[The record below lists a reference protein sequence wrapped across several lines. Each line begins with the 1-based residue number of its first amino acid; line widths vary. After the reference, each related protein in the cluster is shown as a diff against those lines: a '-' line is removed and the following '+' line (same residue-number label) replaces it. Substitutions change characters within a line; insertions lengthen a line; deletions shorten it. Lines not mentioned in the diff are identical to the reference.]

1 MANNYDHAVKLTQ
14 IILECLGLKT
24 GVFSAV
30 TGIVD
35 SIKSIVGNNEPDE
48 KQMFIKTLEESVRK
62 SLYAENPKTAEEVYV
77 LLSTTFQKH
86 FQVEDIKKY
95 YRRREEWCSKLTAKH
110 FTEKEQHNNDVC
122 AHFRTALKGIIDAIY
137 EQMNLFGVYE
147 NTDPVVLDTLFQLE
161 NMLALYHNV
170 QEQSNTLLRYRGTLP
185 ACFDTASLPELQDRC
200 SGLYYLNKNIGL
212 HGREAEKQRIRTFIG
227 GDEPVRIWCIA
238 GDGGVGKSK
247 LAWYAA
253 DECRDVCTPVWL
265 DDTAFTNL
273 LAITPA
279 LTDPPYHKTVLFIC
293 DYANTKQKKLCQ
305 LIRHMRNSRYTCRF
319 LLLARL
325 PQWYENFRENEQGI
339 ADCFWRDPSGFV
351 KALDLSQC
359 LLPDEACQKIV
370 QEYCDTKGKTLTADE
385 VDRIIA
391 HARSL
396 ESSENHRKMRCLYLL
411 LTADAYLEDG
421 ALHHWKAE
429 ELVNRYIDRSV
440 KQLEKLY
447 PKEIVASGMRLLAL
461 ATVLGGLD
469 MKQKYSE
476 AIQNDISA
484 IKRHFPAK
492 KDLRNFLCELSDT
505 QQQDIIIQPLY
516 PDIVGE
522 YLFLSQY
529 NDLWEEAE
537 EWNTLILKS
546 DHAETCLHRCLHD
559 WTGEELMRAALLA
572 LAETDAVKIQ
582 RIIRDALVEQY
593 HAETSRRLLA
603 HMKAVYEAQPSAETA
618 APYSRGIDHLH
629 SITHAPALLEDGL
642 ALAESLEGREDGDT
656 AAVYH
661 NIGSMYQYRGD
672 YDNALVQYQKALA
685 IQEKVLGTEHP
696 DTATTYHNIGMVYKA
711 KGDYDNALVQYQKA
725 LAIRE
730 KVLDTEHPDTAAT
743 YNNIGLVYDA
753 MGDYDNALVQYQKS
767 LQIKEKV
774 LGTEHPDTATTYHN
788 IAGVHYAKG
797 DYDNALVQYQKALV
811 ISEKVLGTEH
821 PNTATT
827 YNNIAGVYAAKGD
840 YDNALV
846 QYQKALAIREK
857 VLGTEHPST
866 ATTYNNIAGVYYE
879 KGDYDNALMYYQ
891 KALAIVEKVLG
902 TEHPDTATT
911 YNNIGSVYKAKGDYD
926 NALKYYLKDLA
937 ISEKVLGTEHPDTAT
952 TYNNIGLVYDAMG
965 DYDNALVQYQKA
977 LAIREKVLG
986 TEHPSTAISYH
997 NIGTLYV
1004 QWKDYPTA
1012 LAYLKKEFSVFAP
1025 RKHPSAKLSL
1035 VWILAIVSKLPEEE
1049 QGAVMDEV
1057 LGIENAPEIY
1067 ETLK

>member
-1 MANNYDHAVKLTQ
+1 MYKKYVILKVNISIFHKGGWNMANNYDHAVKLTQ

-24 GVFSAV
+24 GVFSAI

-62 SLYAENPKTAEEVYV
+62 SLYAENSKTAEEVYV

-185 ACFDTASLPELQDRC
+185 AYFDTASLPELQDKC

-212 HGREAEKQRIRTFIG
+212 HGREAEKERIRTFIG

-253 DECRDVCTPVWL
+253 NECRDVCTPVWL

-293 DYANTKQKKLCQ
+293 DYANTKQEKLCQ
-305 LIRHMRNSRYTCRF
+305 LIHHIQRFRDQHTQNPRYTCRF

-339 ADCFWRDPSGFV
+339 ADCFWRDSSGFV

-359 LLPDEACQKIV
+359 LLSDEACQKIV
-370 QEYCDTKGKTLTADE
+370 QEYCKNKEKTRKSDEVKTPTADEVKIPTADE
-385 VDRIIA
+385 VDHIIA

-411 LTADAYLEDG
+411 LTADAFLEHG
-421 ALHHWKAE
+421 TMQQWKAE
-429 ELVNRYIDRSV
+429 ELVNRYIDRSIA
-440 KQLEKLY
+440 QLEKLY

-484 IKRHFPAK
+484 IRQHFSAK

-537 EWNTLILKS
+537 EWNPLILES
-546 DHAETCLHRCLHD
+546 DHAATCLHRCLHD
-559 WTGEELMRAALLA
+559 WTGEEQMHEALLA
-572 LAETDAVKIQ
+572 LAGTDAVKIQ
-582 RIIRDALVEQY
+582 KIIRAALVEQY
-593 HAETSRRLLA
+593 RTETSYKLLA
-603 HMKAVYEAQPSAETA
+603 HMKAVYEAHPSPETA
-618 APYSRGIDHLH
+618 APYSRGMIHLH
-629 SITHAPALLEDGL
+629 QITHDSKLLEDGL
-642 ALAESLEGREDGDT
+642 ALAKSLEGRETEDT
-656 AAVYH
+656 AVVYG
-661 NIGSMYQYRGD
+661 NIGSMYDDRGD

-685 IQEKVLGTEHP
+685 IQEKVLDTEHP
-696 DTATTYHNIGMVYKA
+696 NTATTYHNIGSVYDNMGKYEQALVYYLKA
-711 KGDYDNALVQYQKA
+711 LAIVEKVLGTEHPSTAATYNNIAGVYYAKDDYDNALVQYQKA
-725 LAIRE
+725 CEIL
-730 KVLDTEHPDTAAT
+730 
-743 YNNIGLVYDA
+743 
-753 MGDYDNALVQYQKS
+753 
-767 LQIKEKV
+767 EKV
-774 LGTEHPDTATTYHN
+774 LGTEHPSTATTYNN
-788 IAGVHYAKG
+788 IGLLYNNMG
-797 DYDNALVQYQKALV
+797 NYDNALMYYQKALA
-811 ISEKVLGTEH
+811 IHEKVLGIEH
-821 PNTATT
+821 PSTATT
-827 YNNIAGVYAAKGD
+827 YNNIAGVYYAKGD

-857 VLGTEHPST
+857 VLGTEHPYT
-866 ATTYNNIAGVYYE
+866 AATYNNIAGVHY
-879 KGDYDNALMYYQ
+879 
-891 KALAIVEKVLG
+891 
-902 TEHPDTATT
+902 
-911 YNNIGSVYKAKGDYD
+911 AKGDYD
-926 NALKYYLKDLA
+926 NAL
-937 ISEKVLGTEHPDTAT
+937 VP
-952 TYNNIGLVYDAMG
+952 
-965 DYDNALVQYQKA
+965 YQKA

-1004 QWKDYPTA
+1004 QLEDYPKA
-1012 LAYLKKEFSVFAP
+1012 LACLKKAFAVRAP
-1025 RKHPSAKLSL
+1025 RKHPYAMDSL
-1035 VWILAIVSKLPEEE
+1035 KWIFDVVGKLPKEE
-1049 QGAVMDEV
+1049 QEAVMDEV
-1057 LGIENAPEIY
+1057 LGVENAREILA
-1067 ETLK
+1067 ELLM

>member
-212 HGREAEKQRIRTFIG
+212 HGREAEKERIRTFIG
-227 GDEPVRIWCIA
+227 SDESVRIWCIA

-293 DYANTKQKKLCQ
+293 DYANTKQEKLCQ
-305 LIRHMRNSRYTCRF
+305 LIHHIQRFRDQHTQNPRYTCRF

-339 ADCFWRDPSGFV
+339 ADCFWRDSSGFV

-370 QEYCDTKGKTLTADE
+370 QEYCDTKGKTLTADD

-391 HARSL
+391 HTRSL

-411 LTADAYLEDG
+411 LTADAYLENKDG
-421 ALHHWKAE
+421 ELHHWKAE
-429 ELVNRYIDRSV
+429 DLVNRYIDRSV

-484 IKRHFPAK
+484 IRRHFSAK

-537 EWNTLILKS
+537 EWNTLILES
-546 DHAETCLHRCLHD
+546 DYARTCLHRCLHD
-559 WTGEELMRAALLA
+559 WTGEEQMRAALLA
-572 LAETDAVKIQ
+572 MAETDAVKIQ

-629 SITHAPALLEDGL
+629 GITHAPALLEEGL
-642 ALAESLEGREDGDT
+642 ALAESLEGRETEDT

-661 NIGSMYQYRGD
+661 NIGNMYHDR
-672 YDNALVQYQKALA
+672 
-685 IQEKVLGTEHP
+685 
-696 DTATTYHNIGMVYKA
+696 
-711 KGDYDNALVQYQKA
+711 
-725 LAIRE
+725 
-730 KVLDTEHPDTAAT
+730 
-743 YNNIGLVYDA
+743 
-753 MGDYDNALVQYQKS
+753 GDYDNALVQYQKS
-767 LQIKEKV
+767 LQIKEKVLDTEHPSTAATYHNIGAVYKAKGDSDNALVQYQKALAIREKV

-797 DYDNALVQYQKALV
+797 DYDNALVQYQKSLQ
-811 ISEKVLGTEH
+811 IKEKVH
-821 PNTATT
+821 
-827 YNNIAGVYAAKGD
+827 
-840 YDNALV
+840 
-846 QYQKALAIREK
+846 
-857 VLGTEHPST
+857 
-866 ATTYNNIAGVYYE
+866 
-879 KGDYDNALMYYQ
+879 
-891 KALAIVEKVLG
+891 G

-937 ISEKVLGTEHPDTAT
+937 ISEKVLGTEHPNTAT
-952 TYNNIGLVYDAMG
+952 TYNNIAGVYAAKG
-965 DYDNALVQYQKA
+965 DYDNALVQYQKS
-977 LAIREKVLG
+977 LQIKEKVLG
-986 TEHPSTAISYH
+986 TEHPSTATTYH

-1004 QWKDYPTA
+1004 PLKDYPKA
-1012 LAYLKKEFSVFAP
+1012 LAYLKKAFSVFAP
-1025 RKHPSAKLSL
+1025 RKHPYAKGSL
-1035 VWILAIVSKLPEEE
+1035 GWILDVVSKLPEEE
-1049 QGAVMDEV
+1049 RKAVMDEV

-1067 ETLK
+1067 EALK

>member
-30 TGIVD
+30 TDIVD
-35 SIKSIVGNNEPDE
+35 SIKSIVGNNEPDK
-48 KQMFIKTLEESVRK
+48 KQLFIKTLEESVRK

-95 YRRREEWCSKLTAKH
+95 YRRREEWCSKLTARH

-185 ACFDTASLPELQDRC
+185 AYFDSASLPKLQETC
-200 SGLYYLNKNIGL
+200 SKLYYLNKNIGL
-212 HGREAEKQRIRTFIG
+212 HGREAEKERIRSFIG
-227 GDEPVRIWCIA
+227 GDESVRIWCIA

-253 DECRDVCTPVWL
+253 DDCRDICTPVWL

-293 DYANTKQKKLCQ
+293 DYANTKQEKLCQ

-339 ADCFWRDPSGFV
+339 ADCFWRDSGGFV

-359 LLPDEACQKIV
+359 LLSDEACQKIV

-385 VDRIIA
+385 VNRIIA

-396 ESSENHRKMRCLYLL
+396 EPSENHRKMRCLYLL

-421 ALHHWKAE
+421 AMHHWKAE
-429 ELVNRYIDRSV
+429 ELVERYIEHSIA
-440 KQLEKLY
+440 QLEKLY

-469 MKQKYSE
+469 MDGAYSE
-476 AIQNDISA
+476 QIQKQIDELW
-484 IKRHFPAK
+484 KHFGDDEDK
-492 KDLRNFLCELSDT
+492 LTLFLQYLSEKCPENT
-505 QQQDIIIQPLY
+505 VLMPLV

-522 YLFLSQY
+522 YLFIREYSKLTRRRHETLR
-529 NDLWEEAE
+529 N
-537 EWNTLILKS
+537 EWNALILES
-546 DHAETCLHRCLHD
+546 GYARTCLHRCLHD
-559 WTGEELMRAALLA
+559 WTGEDLMRKALLA

-582 RIIRDALVEQY
+582 TIICGALVEQY
-593 HAETSRRLLA
+593 HAETSRTLLA

-618 APYSRGIDHLH
+618 AFYSRGIDHLY
-629 SITHAPALLEDGL
+629 SITHDPALLKDGL
-642 ALAESLEGREDGDT
+642 ALAESLDGQENEDT
-656 AAVYH
+656 AAVYN
-661 NIGSMYQYRGD
+661 NIGSMYQDKGD
-672 YDNALVQYQKALA
+672 YDDALVQYQKALG

-696 DTATTYHNIGMVYKA
+696 STAATYNNIGAVYDDM
-711 KGDYDNALVQYQKA
+711 GDYENALVQYQKA

-730 KVLDTEHPDTAAT
+730 KVLGTQHPSTAT
-743 YNNIGLVYDA
+743 THNNIGLAY
-753 MGDYDNALVQYQKS
+753 KS
-767 LQIKEKV
+767 
-774 LGTEHPDTATTYHN
+774 
-788 IAGVHYAKG
+788 KG
-797 DYDNALVQYQKALV
+797 DYENALMYYMKALV

-821 PNTATT
+821 PDTAIT
-827 YNNIAGVYAAKGD
+827 YNNIASVYYEKGNRGD

-857 VLGTEHPST
+857 VLGTEHPDT
-866 ATTYNNIAGVYYE
+866 AVTYNNIAAVY
-879 KGDYDNALMYYQ
+879 D
-891 KALAIVEKVLG
+891 
-902 TEHPDTATT
+902 
-911 YNNIGSVYKAKGDYD
+911 AKGDSE
-926 NALKYYLKDLA
+926 NALRYYLKSLHV
-937 ISEKVLGTEHPDTAT
+937 K
-952 TYNNIGLVYDAMG
+952 
-965 DYDNALVQYQKA
+965 
-977 LAIREKVLG
+977 EKVLG
-986 TEHPSTAISYH
+986 TEHPSTATAYH

-1004 QWKDYPTA
+1004 QWKDYPKA
-1012 LAYLKKEFSVFAP
+1012 LAYLKKAFAIRAP
-1025 RKHPSAKLSL
+1025 RKHPNAKYSL
-1035 VWILAIVSKLPEEE
+1035 KRILDVVGELPEDE
-1049 QGAVMDEV
+1049 QETVMDEV
-1057 LGIENAPEIY
+1057 LGVENAPEIY
-1067 ETLK
+1067 EALK